1 MLSILIPT
9 YNYNIIPLVEAIYN
23 QCKSSQVKFE
33 ILAYDDGSES
43 ELNSINNKINTLDFC
58 TFKEL
63 PKNIGRSAI
72 RNLLAKNAQ
81 YKTLL
86 FVDAGT
92 FPKHNNFIENY
103 LNYKNE
109 QVVSGGMTH
118 REPAPKKPYRL
129 RWLYT
134 KKREFKTLCSSNFM
148 INKNVFL
155 SNPFDETLKKYGYE
169 DVLFFQELSR
179 KNIKTLFI
187 NNPVIHSADDN
198 SDRFLEKT
206 ELAIENL
213 IELVESKKIDA
224 KSQKMY
230 RLYTKL
236 NNMGLVRVTG
246 KFYKVLR
253 PLFVKNFK
261 SSYASMLLFDIYR
274 IGYFCLIKTRK

>member
-9 YNYNIIPLVEAIYN
+9 YNYNIITLVEALHS
-23 QCKSSQVKFE
+23 QCKTCQIEFE
-33 ILAYDDGSES
+33 IIAYDDGSES
-43 ELNSINNKINTLDFC
+43 ELNSINTKINTLDFS

-63 PKNIGRSAI
+63 PENIGRSAI
-72 RNLLAKNAQ
+72 RNLLAKNAKYQ
-81 YKTLL
+81 ILL

-92 FPKHNNFIENY
+92 FPKHDNFIENY
-103 LNYKNE
+103 LNHKNE
-109 QVVSGGMTH
+109 KVVSGGMTH
-118 REPAPKKPYRL
+118 LELPPKKPYRL

-169 DVLFFQELSR
+169 DVLFFEELAA

-187 NNPVIHSADDN
+187 NNPVIHSADDD

-213 IELVESKKIDA
+213 IDLVENKKIDA

-230 RLYTKL
+230 RLYNKL
-236 NNMGLVRVTG
+236 NKMKLVTITA
-246 KFYKVLR
+246 KFYKAVKPLLLR
-253 PLFVKNFK
+253 NFK
-261 SSYASMLLFDIYR
+261 SSYASMFLFDVYR
-274 IGYFCLIKTRK
+274 IGYFCHIKTRK